1 MIRNARTGA
10 PLALALL
17 LTLALPAVASA
28 QGFGFSFGHHGRHS
42 GFGIGFST
50 GHAPVSC
57 APARVWI
64 PAHYETVCQQAWV
77 PGCSRQVWVEAT
89 YETRY
94 DRRGHAYQ
102 VMTCPSHWATV
113 QDGGHYETRNV
124 QIWVEGRWA

>member
-1 MIRNARTGA
+1 MIRNARTST

-42 GFGIGFST
+42 GFRVGFSS
-50 GHAPVSC
+50 GYAPVAC

-64 PAHYETVCQQAWV
+64 PAHYETVCQQVWV
-77 PGCSRQVWVEAT
+77 AGCTRQVWVEAT

-94 DRRGHAYQ
+94 DHCGRAYQ

-113 QDGGHYETRNV
+113 QDPGHYETRNV
-124 QIWVEGRWA
+124 QVWVEGRWA